1 MSQLNGLFYRCLLE
15 LTPQK
20 SAFSKLVSERFLS
33 MSTLKMP
40 LSISKF
46 RIAMA
51 YNRGLVLAT
60 LTTLALT
67 FPARAVTVS
76 PKGVNVRTFG
86 PSTIFLTFIGIR
98 SDQSPA
104 EGLWCGDIN
113 ANQSCRSGT
122 VFGRLPSSSNLA
134 NRSGPNGQNL
144 TDIMTIPPSI
154 ARRAY
159 QDALRGNSSEFFYVR
174 RFVSA
179 NGPDEFVAVTCRLA
193 GGGARTPLALT
204 NVKLEFTTSSAK
216 TVTVIPRN
224 AEVPPIQAQIRYNGT
239 GLLKG
244 RWEVVLPGEPPP
256 SARDR
261 LPEASL
267 PIEQR
272 GTQRRY
278 TLVERFSRFVPP
290 TGRVTW
296 PGPDPARFPKNASG
310 LHIVLLRLEAT
321 ADREGNSATGF
332 GTVNSG
338 GVAGFPLPVLRYY
351 VSAKDEG
358 PSLALLAPK
367 TEDTLIRQ
375 QAVTFEW
382 QPLPTAQ
389 FYRLDVVRLDGS
401 EVLSAITTTDEPRYI
416 MTPDVIQ
423 DMDSTLRWRVKAL
436 DAEGNILNTSEWNTL
451 NISNYL

>member
-1 MSQLNGLFYRCLLE
+1 MS
-15 LTPQK
+15 K
-20 SAFSKLVSERFLS
+20 
-33 MSTLKMP
+33 LKMP
-40 LSISKF
+40 PCISKL
-46 RIAMA
+46 RMAMA
-51 YNRGLVLAT
+51 FDQRLAIATLMTLVLTSSAS
-60 LTTLALT
+60 
-67 FPARAVTVS
+67 AVTVS

-86 PSTIFLTFIGIR
+86 PSTIFLTFIGLR
-98 SDQSPA
+98 PDQRPA
-104 EGLWCGDIN
+104 EGLWCGDIS

-122 VFGRLPSSSNLA
+122 VFGRLPSRSNLA
-134 NRSGPNGQNL
+134 TRSGPNGQNL

-174 RFVSA
+174 RFVST

-204 NVKLEFTTSSAK
+204 NVKLEFITNSTK

-256 SARDR
+256 SVRDR

-278 TLVERFSRFVPP
+278 TLVERFSWFVPP
-290 TGRVTW
+290 TGRVTLS
-296 PGPDPARFPKNASG
+296 GPDPARFPKSASG
-310 LHIVLLRLEAT
+310 LHFVLLRLEAT
-321 ADREGNSATGF
+321 ADREGNSATGL

-351 VSAKDEG
+351 VSAQDKAL
-358 PSLALLAPK
+358 PLAHLSPLAGSAI
-367 TEDTLIRQ
+367 ERQ

-382 QPLPTAQ
+382 EPMANAK
-389 FYRLDVVRLDGS
+389 FYRLDVAQLDQS
-401 EVLSAITTTDEPRYI
+401 EVLSAFTTADTTRYV
-416 MTPDVIQ
+416 MSSDLIQ
-423 DMDSTLRWRVKAL
+423 DVGSNLQWRVNAL
-436 DAEGNILNTSEWNTL
+436 DQQGNILSISDWTMF
-451 NISNYL
+451 NILGVVPR